1 MIPSDQLN
9 ECRWLPREQVGH
21 STNQAG
27 AQRAVQ
33 NKWSCTLSEGKLINM
48 KELKSKGNS
57 YQKANE
63 PSNALLIKLV
73 LLNIF
78 RQNPLVLLWH
88 CLDAF
93 LQILTPIHL
102 SPPVPNITKGYP
114 PSIDRGSEALLCWVF
129 CDGISYEPG
138 SHGKNFTHIACIW
151 MYVCIC
157 MSTTSRLCLSGTCK

>member
-102 SPPVPNITKGYP
+102 SPPVSHISKGYP
-114 PSIDRGSEALLCWVF
+114 SLTDRNRGSEALLWGVF
-129 CDGISYEPG
+129 RDGISHESG
-138 SHGKNFTHIACIW
+138 SYGKNFTLLR
-151 MYVCIC
+151 V
-157 MSTTSRLCLSGTCK
+157 LCTCVHMCVQ